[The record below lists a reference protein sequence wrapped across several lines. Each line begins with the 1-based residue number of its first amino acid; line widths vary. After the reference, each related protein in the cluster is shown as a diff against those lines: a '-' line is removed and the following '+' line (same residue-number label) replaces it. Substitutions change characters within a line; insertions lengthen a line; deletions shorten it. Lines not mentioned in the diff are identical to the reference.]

1 MREGKTK
8 IAVVAPASRL
18 EPETA
23 ERVQEIAQTKFPDRV
38 ELVFHPQCFLA
49 SGHFAGD
56 DETRTN
62 AFVEYANDES
72 FSALWFARGGYG
84 SGRIAEAVLARLN
97 AAAKRKLYL
106 GYSDS
111 AFLLAGLYRHGFH
124 VAHGPIPHD
133 IRRAGGEEAVKRAL
147 SYLVD
152 RSPAALEPTIDGSHP
167 TAAFNITILSHLIGT
182 RLMPVLFGH
191 VLMLE
196 EVSEHLY
203 AIDRALVHIVSDETI
218 RRVAGVRLGRCSD
231 IPSNDPEFGENPEQ
245 IVQHWCKVSGIP
257 YLGGADIGHDA
268 ANKIVPFGLLK
279 DIPG

>member
-1 MREGKTK
+1 MK

-18 EPETA
+18 EPESA
-23 ERVQEIAQTKFPDRV
+23 ERVQEIAQKTYPGRV

-62 AFVEYANDES
+62 AFVESANDES

-84 SGRIAEAVLARLN
+84 SGRIAEAVLSRLN
-97 AAAKRKLYL
+97 AAARRKLYL
-106 GYSDS
+106 GYSDG
-111 AFLLAGLYRHGFH
+111 AFLLAGLCRRGFH
-124 VAHGPIPHD
+124 AVHGPIPHD
-133 IRRAGGEEAVKRAL
+133 IRRARGEEAVKRAL
-147 SYLVD
+147 SFLVD
-152 RSPAALEPTIDGSHP
+152 RAPAALEPTIDGSRP

-182 RLMPVLFGH
+182 KLMPDLSGH

-203 AIDRALVHIVSDETI
+203 AIDRSLVHVTSDETV

-231 IPSNDPEFGENPEQ
+231 IPPNDPEFGQAPEQ
-245 IVQHWCKVSGIP
+245 IVKHWCKLSGIP

-268 ANKIVPFGLLK
+268 ENKVVPFGLLK
-279 DIPG
+279 DMPG

>member
-1 MREGKTK
+1 MREGKVK

-23 ERVQEIAQTKFPDRV
+23 ERVQEIAQSAFRDRV

-49 SGHFAGD
+49 DGHFAGD

-62 AFVEYANDES
+62 AFVDSANDES
-72 FSALWFARGGYG
+72 FAALWFARGGYG
-84 SGRIAEAVLARLN
+84 SGRIAEAVLSRLN
-97 AAAKRKLYL
+97 AAARRKLYL
-106 GYSDS
+106 GYSDG

-124 VAHGPIPHD
+124 AAHGPIPHD
-133 IRRAGGEEAVKRAL
+133 VRRVDGEEAVRRAL
-147 SYLVD
+147 SFLVD
-152 RSPAALEPTIDGSHP
+152 RAATALEPTIDGKQP

-182 RLMPVLFGH
+182 NLMPDLSGH

-203 AIDRALVHIVSDETI
+203 AIDRSLVHIVSDETI
-218 RRVAGVRLGRCSD
+218 RRVAGIRLGRCSD
-231 IPSNDPEFGENPEQ
+231 IPSNDPEFGESPEE

-257 YLGGADIGHDA
+257 HLGEADIGHDA
-268 ANKIVPFGLLK
+268 QNKIVPFGLLE
-279 DIPG
+279 DMPG